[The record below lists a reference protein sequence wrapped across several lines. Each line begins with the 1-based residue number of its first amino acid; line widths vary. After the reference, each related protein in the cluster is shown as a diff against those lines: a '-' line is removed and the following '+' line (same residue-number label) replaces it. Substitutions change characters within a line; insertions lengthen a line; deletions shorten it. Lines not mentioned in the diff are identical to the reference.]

1 MAAKQRQRHQQLPLL
16 PLLAAAVAWSLLRA
30 AAAVGTGTGTLGLRH
45 KPARQHNST
54 RHGGERRA
62 QRGGAPG
69 TGMASCNLF
78 QGSWVYDDTL
88 PMYDAAG
95 CLFVEPEFDCQKYGR
110 PDKLYL
116 KYRWRPASCELP
128 RFNGQDLLS
137 RWKGK
142 KILFVG
148 DSISLNQWES
158 LACMLRAAAP
168 ASSRV
173 AYARGNPVSSVTFQD
188 YGVSVAYYRST
199 YLVDIV
205 EESVGRV
212 LKLDSITGDAWLGA
226 DVLVFNTWHWWT
238 HTGRDQPWDY
248 VQDGGQVM
256 KDMDRLT
263 AFSKGMSTWARWV
276 DSSVDT
282 SRTKV
287 YFQGISPTHYNG
299 ADWGEGSRSC
309 AQQTQPVAGPAYPA
323 GPVPAQAAVR
333 AALAAMSKPVYL
345 LDVTLL
351 SQLRRDGHPSAYS
364 GGHPGNDCS
373 HWCLAGVPD
382 TWNQILYA
390 SLLA

>member
-1 MAAKQRQRHQQLPLL
+1 MAPKRRLRLL
-16 PLLAAAVAWSLLRA
+16 PLLAAAVACSLLRA
-30 AAAVGTGTGTLGLRH
+30 CGAAAASTGTLGLRH
-45 KPARQHNST
+45 HKPAKKHNST
-54 RHGGERRA
+54 RHGGGRP
-62 QRGGAPG
+62 RGGGGGGAGSPG
-69 TGMASCNLF
+69 TGMAACNLF
-78 QGSWVYDDTL
+78 QGSWVYDDSL
-88 PMYDAAG
+88 PMYDTAG
-95 CLFVEPEFDCQKYGR
+95 CPFVEPEFDCQKYGR
-110 PDKLYL
+110 PDKMYL

-128 RFNGQDLLS
+128 RFNGQDFLS

-148 DSISLNQWES
+148 DSLSLNQWES
-158 LACMLRAAAP
+158 LACMLHAAAP
-168 ASSRV
+168 ASKV
-173 AYARGNPVSSVTFQD
+173 AYSRGNPVSTITFQD
-188 YGVSVAYYRST
+188 YGLSVAYCRST

-212 LKLDSITGDAWLGA
+212 LKLDSITGGAWLGA

-238 HTGRDQPWDY
+238 HTGKDQPWDY

-263 AFSKGMSTWARWV
+263 AFSKGMTTWARWV
-276 DSSVDT
+276 DSNVDT
-282 SRTKV
+282 SKTKV

-299 ADWGEGSRSC
+299 AEWGEGSRNC
-309 AQQTQPVAGPAYPA
+309 AQQTQPIAGSAYPA

-333 AALAAMSKPVYL
+333 AALSGMSKPVYL

>member
-1 MAAKQRQRHQQLPLL
+1 MAAKQRHRQLPLL

-30 AAAVGTGTGTLGLRH
+30 AAAAGTGTGTLGLRH

-54 RHGGERRA
+54 RHGGGRRA

-95 CLFVEPEFDCQKYGR
+95 CPFVEPEFDCQKYGR

-128 RFNGQDLLS
+128 RFNGQDLLR

-238 HTGRDQPWDY
+238 HTGRDQPCVHDTQPPLLFCIWFFFCFIPMPMPCTQVGLRPRRRAGDEGHGPAHGLLQGD
-248 VQDGGQVM
+248 VHMGQVG
-256 KDMDRLT
+256 RLQRRHLQDQGLLPGHL
-263 AFSKGMSTWARWV
+263 ADPLQR
-276 DSSVDT
+276 
-282 SRTKV
+282 SRL
-287 YFQGISPTHYNG
+287 GRG
-299 ADWGEGSRSC
+299 LAELRAAD
-309 AQQTQPVAGPAYPA
+309 AAGPRA
-323 GPVPAQAAVR
+323 GVP
-333 AALAAMSKPVYL
+333 
-345 LDVTLL
+345 
-351 SQLRRDGHPSAYS
+351 RRPRP
-364 GGHPGNDCS
+364 GHPGNDCS

-390 SLLA
+390 SLLLA